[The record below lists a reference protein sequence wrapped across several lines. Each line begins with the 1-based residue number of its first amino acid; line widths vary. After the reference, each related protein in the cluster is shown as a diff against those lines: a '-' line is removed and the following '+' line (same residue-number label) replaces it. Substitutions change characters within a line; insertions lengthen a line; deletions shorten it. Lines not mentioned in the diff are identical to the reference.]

1 MAASLKE
8 VEAIVDALA
17 PSDQASL
24 LAYLL
29 PRVAN
34 AMRAGEG
41 NRADGGSAWKEF
53 RAVGQRL
60 ASTLNGQSI
69 TQAVSDMRR

>member
-1 MAASLKE
+1 MAVSLKE

-24 LAYLL
+24 LVYLL
-29 PRVAN
+29 PRVAK
-34 AMRAGEG
+34 AGRASDG
-41 NRADGGSAWKEF
+41 NRVGDASAWQEF
-53 RAVGQRL
+53 RVVGQRL
-60 ASTLNGQSI
+60 AADVSGQSI